1 MSYRISQAD
10 PTRMTTEDLHAELA
24 GFTALAAE
32 VAARMAV
39 VLAELRR
46 RRQSHPFFHHP
57 VLGFFQ
63 SIADKHL
70 SPEAA
75 VVLGNRDLIKAV
87 LPLPHAE
94 QVAIAYGKEI
104 PVATVNP
111 FGAIVTEQLPIR
123 RMDADTLKR
132 AFGPDGI
139 RTADEQ
145 AEIIRTQGRN
155 ERHGMITVI
164 REEQVL
170 KIGNQ
175 KIRPEDLKG
184 PLAALGY
191 SLDLARNVSDRGA
204 A

>member
-1 MSYRISQAD
+1 MTYRISKAD
-10 PTRMTTEDLHAELA
+10 PSKMATEDLHAELA

-32 VAARMAV
+32 VAARMAII
-39 VLAELRR
+39 LTELRR
-46 RRQSHPFFHHP
+46 RRQNSPFFHHP
-57 VLGFFQ
+57 VLSFFS
-63 SIADKHL
+63 SIADKTL

-87 LPLPHAE
+87 LPLPHDD
-94 QVAIAYGKEI
+94 QISIAYGKEI
-104 PVATVNP
+104 PVAVVNS
-111 FGAIVTEQLPIR
+111 FGAIVTEAMPIR
-123 RMDADTLKR
+123 RMDADTIKR
-132 AFGPDGI
+132 AFGPEGI
-139 RTADEQ
+139 RTAEAQ
-145 AEIIRTQGRN
+145 AEMIRTQSRI

-164 REEQVL
+164 RQEQVL

-191 SLDLARNVSDRGA
+191 SLDLSRNVVA